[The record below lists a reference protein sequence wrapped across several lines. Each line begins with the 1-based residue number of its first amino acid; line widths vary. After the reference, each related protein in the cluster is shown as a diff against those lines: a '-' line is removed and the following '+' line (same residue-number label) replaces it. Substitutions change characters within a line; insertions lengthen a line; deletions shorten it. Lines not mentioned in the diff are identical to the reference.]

1 MTRSPSDSTDPSASG
16 ASVPHAE
23 AVFAELKAQVASR
36 LAAATPGQRPVLVGI
51 HTGGAWVA
59 HRLHRELCPDAPL
72 GFLSSAFHR
81 DDYSARGLR
90 TSGTRGTTQI
100 DFKVDGTDI
109 LLIDDVLYT
118 GRTVRAALNEL
129 FDYGRPA
136 RVALAVLLDRG
147 GRELP
152 VQADHVGAMLPL
164 APGQGFVL
172 GRADDGRFTLL
183 AMDCLGSCDTA
194 PVALFNETLHEQLTV
209 EKLDKLIDQ
218 AQADTK
224 HGTPGGHH

>member
-1 MTRSPSDSTDPSASG
+1 MTRSSPDASDSSPSSARQPSASAVTSVTAEPPSAGG
-16 ASVPHAE
+16 ANSVSGAAIPQAE
-23 AVFAELKAQVASR
+23 AVYAALKAQVAAR
-36 LAAATPGQRPVLVGI
+36 LDAAPAGQQPVLVGI

-90 TSGTRGTTQI
+90 TSGARGTTQI
-100 DFKVDGTDI
+100 DFKVDGANI

-129 FDYGRPA
+129 FDYGRPR
-136 RVALAVLLDRG
+136 RVELAVMVDRG

-152 VQADHVGAMLPL
+152 VHAAL
-164 APGQGFVL
+164 AGCRIALSAASSLVLSRVAGHPVPGL
-172 GRADDGRFTLL
+172 ASPDLFT
-183 AMDCLGSCDTA
+183 
-194 PVALFNETLHEQLTV
+194 FQL
-209 EKLDKLIDQ
+209 E
-218 AQADTK
+218 AA
-224 HGTPGGHH
+224 

>member
-129 FDYGRPA
+129 FDYGRPR
-136 RVALAVLLDRG
+136 RVELAVMVDRG

-152 VQADHVGAMLPL
+152 VHAAIAGCRIALHASSSLVLSRAGQQDGSDAAAGASQTDL
-164 APGQGFVL
+164 
-172 GRADDGRFTLL
+172 FT
-183 AMDCLGSCDTA
+183 
-194 PVALFNETLHEQLTV
+194 FQL
-209 EKLDKLIDQ
+209 E
-218 AQADTK
+218 AA
-224 HGTPGGHH
+224 